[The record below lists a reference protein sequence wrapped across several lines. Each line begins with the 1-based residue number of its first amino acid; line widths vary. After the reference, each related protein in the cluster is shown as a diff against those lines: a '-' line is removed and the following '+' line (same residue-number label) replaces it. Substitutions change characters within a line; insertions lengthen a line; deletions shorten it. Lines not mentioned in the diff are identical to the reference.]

1 MFLSILSI
9 LIILHMLDGDLSDF
23 FSKLL
28 AVLNTL
34 QRFCKG
40 AQISRAH
47 LHGQSSQDWK
57 PPHLLALSEL
67 WPSHTLFNR
76 SVHFSL
82 PWSPRQHQFAAVK
95 LSKIKNVTHRC
106 LACGTEVESIFLPS
120 FRIGGLPRQRYKDG
134 LEGRS
139 QKVLLLPITPDQL
152 AHGW

>member
-67 WPSHTLFNR
+67 
-76 SVHFSL
+76 
-82 PWSPRQHQFAAVK
+82 
-95 LSKIKNVTHRC
+95 
-106 LACGTEVESIFLPS
+106 
-120 FRIGGLPRQRYKDG
+120 
-134 LEGRS
+134 
-139 QKVLLLPITPDQL
+139 
-152 AHGW
+152 